1 MTGFRGLRKRV
12 FYGWWMVAA
21 GSGSALMG
29 GVHTFGFSVFFL
41 PLSEALGLSR
51 TATSFVF
58 AAARLEGGLEAPI
71 AGRLTDRFGPR
82 VMLMGG
88 AALAGLGYVFL
99 GLFARDF
106 WSFFLIYV
114 VLLSTGFSAGFFSAI
129 LTAYNTWFR
138 RNRAF
143 AIGTLGASH
152 RAGAFFLV
160 PLISFIVLHF
170 GWEKGAIIA
179 GVLLLSISV
188 PLGLAFRRSPESMG
202 LLPDGDPP
210 RPEGAQA
217 RTDDGRARRQQA
229 TLYDFTLSEA
239 MRTPAFWMVTVAQ
252 GVRGAALG
260 AILVHAIPMLVWKG
274 AGRQEA
280 ANLIG
285 IMALMGA
292 PGALVMGFVADRLN
306 KQVMTALGAL
316 SGALALLI
324 LAGATQ
330 PWHLYGFIVFYAAS
344 EMTNPAMIGIV
355 GDFFGRKHF
364 GTLRGTMQFFSTFAS
379 FGMPVYAGWVFDRT
393 GSYSWALLPFAGAA
407 GLAAVMYLVL
417 RPPKAPASTVVD
429 SQSQAR

>member
-1 MTGFRGLRKRV
+1 
-12 FYGWWMVAA
+12 
-21 GSGSALMG
+21 
-29 GVHTFGFSVFFL
+29 
-41 PLSEALGLSR
+41 
-51 TATSFVF
+51 
-58 AAARLEGGLEAPI
+58 
-71 AGRLTDRFGPR
+71 
-82 VMLMGG
+82 MLMGG
-88 AALAGLGYVFL
+88 ATLAGLGYIFL

-129 LTAYNTWFR
+129 LNAYNTWFR

-160 PLISFIVLHF
+160 PLISFIVLHL

-179 GVLLLSISV
+179 GVLLLSVSV

-210 RPEGAQA
+210 RPPGAQA
-217 RTDDGRARRQQA
+217 QADGRRARGQQA
-229 TLYDFTLSEA
+229 TSHDFTLSEA
-239 MRTPAFWMVTVAQ
+239 MRTPTFWMVTLAQ

-285 IMALMGA
+285 LLALMGA
-292 PGALVMGFVADRLN
+292 PGALVMGWVADRLN

-330 PWHLYGFIVFYAAS
+330 PWHLYGFIVFYAGS
-344 EMTNPAMIGIV
+344 EMTNSAMIGLV

-364 GTLRGTMQFFSTFAS
+364 GTLRGVMQFFSTFGS
-379 FGMPVYAGWVFDRT
+379 FAMPVYAGWVFDRT
-393 GSYSWALLPFAGAA
+393 GSYTWALVPFAGGA

-417 RPPKAPASTVVD
+417 RPPKAPAPTAVRTKSP
-429 SQSQAR
+429 AR